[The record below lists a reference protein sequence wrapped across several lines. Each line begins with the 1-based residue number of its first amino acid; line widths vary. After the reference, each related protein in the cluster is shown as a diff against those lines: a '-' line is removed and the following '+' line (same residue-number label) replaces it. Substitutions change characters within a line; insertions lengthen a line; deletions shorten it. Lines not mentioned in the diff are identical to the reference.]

1 MVVGNNSYNMSGC
14 WWLVITPALSHWS
27 VVRSWIPSQPQS
39 AGTSKLILIRVI
51 TIILFFIFWFSSS
64 AAAVDVCH
72 RFLAGSSRETLE
84 TRQIEKSHG
93 NKSCRQ
99 RHSLNLARRNSQR
112 KSTEEFEEFQRKLYW
127 RVLMVGLLVG
137 SNIYATRLLIEI
149 SEFMLTQMERPC
161 LTATVY
167 LQYLSIDWMQL
178 ISALWPGS
186 LSALLTSIWSS
197 CSLDNACTELHYTAL
212 CWNFHSWIVDANT
225 RRERYRL
232 ARA

>member
-1 MVVGNNSYNMSGC
+1 MVVGNNYNMSGW

-51 TIILFFIFWFSSS
+51 TIILFFIFWFRTS
-64 AAAVDVCH
+64 AAAVHVCH

-84 TRQIEKSHG
+84 RRQIEKSHG

-112 KSTEEFEEFQRKLYW
+112 KSTEEFGEFRWKLCW
-127 RVLMVGLLVG
+127 RVLMVG

-197 CSLDNACTELHYTAL
+197 CSLDKFLHRVAL
-212 CWNFHSWIVDANT
+212 HCIVLKFPFLDCWCKHE
-225 RRERYRL
+225 ERKV
-232 ARA
+232 